1 MNFYLK
7 YCLELR
13 RSRMSFST
21 QKGGKNYEIQKLI
34 PPAQEMKNCRSD
46 KGKNN
51 IFFLNLDLFI
61 FRSVFFSN
69 FDDIKHLTF
78 KVITQLT
85 SC

>member
-21 QKGGKNYEIQKLI
+21 QKGGKNYEIQKLEKL
-34 PPAQEMKNCRSD
+34 EMKNCRSN

-51 IFFLNLDLFI
+51 ILFLKIDLFI

-78 KVITQLT
+78 KFIT
-85 SC
+85 

>member
-21 QKGGKNYEIQKLI
+21 QKGGKNYEIQKMI
-34 PPAQEMKNCRSD
+34 PPAQEMKNCD

-51 IFFLNLDLFI
+51 IFFLKLDLFI
-61 FRSVFFSN
+61 FISFF
-69 FDDIKHLTF
+69 F
-78 KVITQLT
+78 KFR
-85 SC
+85 